1 MVSNLCSRPLGELTQ
16 VGQTRTCQQNTLYK
30 LIAKYVLVNVGSSH
44 PESRGQL
51 IPQDE
56 ILYPIMGSL
65 PHPPPSP
72 ISHFPKFHD
81 ISLTIHSSPFILLS
95 QRHLE
100 IVEIILPQWD
110 NKKANFYKIESRN
123 EQLCI
128 KDNFEFTLK
137 MVELKDQVSG
147 CKMDQLQCNIKEKG
161 INYKEFR
168 NKSVFYLLGSIP
180 SSTLREFAI
189 ISLHL
194 PRTESLVTFGGG
206 NVATLFS

>member
-1 MVSNLCSRPLGELTQ
+1 MWDQAILRAEDSLFPRMRYC
-16 VGQTRTCQQNTLYK
+16 TL
-30 LIAKYVLVNVGSSH
+30 LWV
-44 PESRGQL
+44 PF
-51 IPQDE
+51 
-56 ILYPIMGSL
+56 PI
-65 PHPPPSP
+65 PPPSP

-81 ISLTIHSSPFILLS
+81 ISLTVHSFPFILLS

-110 NKKANFYKIESRN
+110 NEKANFYKIESRN

-128 KDNFEFTLK
+128 KDNFEFTSK
-137 MVELKDQVSG
+137 MVELKDLVSG

-180 SSTLREFAI
+180 SSTLRELAI

>member
-1 MVSNLCSRPLGELTQ
+1 MRYC
-16 VGQTRTCQQNTLYK
+16 TL
-30 LIAKYVLVNVGSSH
+30 LWV
-44 PESRGQL
+44 PF
-51 IPQDE
+51 PT
-56 ILYPIMGSL
+56 
-65 PHPPPSP
+65 PPSP

-81 ISLTIHSSPFILLS
+81 ISLTVHSSPFILLN

-100 IVEIILPQWD
+100 IIEIILPQWD

-128 KDNFEFTLK
+128 KDNFKFTSK
-137 MVELKDQVSG
+137 MVELKDLVSG